1 MTRPNLRTIA
11 DRTRYVLLDFDGP
24 VCSIFANYPAPAVAT
39 ELRRLLVDQ
48 GVTLPEHIQT
58 EADPLAVLRFTATL
72 NQPTITRRIDDA
84 LRTAEVTAAAT
95 AEPTPYAREVI
106 VTAHQTGR
114 RVAIVSNNSAEAVR
128 TYLTARRL
136 TDYIHPIIGRTHGQ
150 PDQMK
155 PNPAP
160 VLAALRELHAD
171 PEQCILVGDSQ
182 SDIEATQAARVTAIG
197 YANKRGKRTRL
208 AKAEAIIGSMAE
220 LATAL
225 AREEL

>member
-11 DRTRYVLLDFDGP
+11 DRTRYLLLDFDGP
-24 VCSIFANYPAPAVAT
+24 VCSIFANYPAATVAT
-39 ELRRLLVDQ
+39 ELRRLLVNQ

-58 EADPLAVLRFTATL
+58 EADPLAVLRFTTTL

-84 LRTAEVTAAAT
+84 LRAAEVTAAAT

-128 TYLTARRL
+128 AYLTARRL
-136 TDYIHPIIGRTHGQ
+136 TDYVHPIIGRAHAQ

-160 VLAALRELHAD
+160 VLAAIRELQAD
-171 PEQCILVGDSQ
+171 PTQCALVGDSE
-182 SDIEATQAARVTAIG
+182 SDVEAAQAAQVTAIG
-197 YANKRGKRTRL
+197 YANKRGKRARL
-208 AKAEAIIGSMAE
+208 AKAEATIGSMAE

-225 AREEL
+225 ADEEL